1 MSIPVMNAALK
12 RRLAAQTAKRV
23 ARDPRPIDAR
33 QARFWQH
40 VLASEAAHAIR
51 LLRKL
56 DCTVTLPTR

>member
-1 MSIPVMNAALK
+1 MNAALK

-23 ARDPRPIDAR
+23 ARDLRPITDR

-40 VLASEAAHAIR
+40 VLTSEAAHAIR

-56 DCTVTLPTR
+56 GCTVTLPTR